1 MAKFVEGTSH
11 TFDEYLLIPRH
22 TSSKCTPA
30 NVSLKT
36 PLVKFKKGKKPE
48 LSMNIPMVSA
58 IMQAVSGD
66 KLAVALAK
74 EGGVSF
80 IYGSQSIKD
89 EAEMVHRAKRN
100 KAGFVV
106 SDSNVKPDDTLA
118 DILELKERTGH
129 STVAVTDDGTGEGKL
144 LGIVTGRDYR
154 ISRMKPNLKVK
165 EFMTP
170 LKKLICADEGVS
182 LSEANDII

>member
-30 NVSLKT
+30 NVKLQT
-36 PLVKFKKGKKPE
+36 PLVKFKRGQKPAII
-48 LSMNIPMVSA
+48 MNIPMVSA

-80 IYGSQSIKD
+80 IYGSQSIQS
-89 EAEMVHRAKRN
+89 EAEMVYRAKRN

-106 SDSNVKPDDTLA
+106 SDSNVKPDDTLG
-118 DILELKERTGH
+118 DIIALKEQTGH
-129 STVAVTDDGTGEGKL
+129 STVAVTNDGTAEGKL
-144 LGIVTGRDYR
+144 LGIVTERDYR
-154 ISRMKPNLKVK
+154 ISRMKPSLKVK

-170 LKKLICADEGVS
+170 KKKLICGDEGCT
-182 LSEANDII
+182 LKQANDII